1 MRSRIAWLVAAT
13 TSAVVLSFVIP
24 LCLLVRTLAED
35 RAMAAADQEA
45 RNVAILVSTLDNNPR
60 LPQLVEATDER
71 GVARTSLILED
82 DQVLGSPDAD
92 LLTDPDVRRARD
104 GLASSVIDD
113 SGGKVVLPVVVAD
126 GTEVVVSRVTTAQLH
141 SGVMRA
147 WMSILALGL
156 ALLALALAVAVRLGR
171 TISQPLVGLA
181 GTAHRLRGGELEA
194 RAEVNGPAE
203 TRDLAEAL
211 NALAER
217 ITELL
222 AAERAAVGDLSHRL
236 RTPVTALRL
245 DAESIEDPAQ
255 AARLQEHIATLQRDI
270 DAIVHDARRPVR
282 ENMTSVC
289 DAAEVVSARVAF
301 WRPLAEDQ
309 GRRFE
314 EQLAPGPLLVPLAGP
329 DLRDVVDVLIDN
341 VFAHTPE
348 GTPFLVRL
356 SSHANLVQIDVRNSG
371 QGPDQADPVGRRP
384 GATGLGLDI
393 ARRTAV
399 SAGGT
404 LHVHDTARADGGG
417 FLVRLELPVMQSMP

>member
-1 MRSRIAWLVAAT
+1 MLVAAT

-35 RAMAAADQEA
+35 RAMATADQEA

-60 LPQLVEATDER
+60 LPGLVEATDER
-71 GVARTSLILED
+71 GTPRTSLILED
-82 DQVLGSPDAD
+82 DQVLGSPGAD
-92 LLTDPDVRRARD
+92 LLADPDVRRARD
-104 GLASSVIDD
+104 GIATSVVDG
-113 SGGKVVLPVVVAD
+113 SGGRVVLPVVVAD
-126 GTEVVVSRVTTAQLH
+126 GTEVVVSRVTPAQLH
-141 SGVMRA
+141 TGVMRA
-147 WMSILALGL
+147 WMSIVALGIALLVLALGVAARL
-156 ALLALALAVAVRLGR
+156 ARR
-171 TISQPLVGLA
+171 ISRPLVGLA
-181 GTAHRLRGGELEA
+181 DTAHQLRAGALEA
-194 RAEVNGPAE
+194 RAEVDGPPE

-245 DAESIEDPAQ
+245 DAEGIEDPAQ

-282 ENMTSVC
+282 ENMTSAC
-289 DAAEVVSARVAF
+289 DAAEVVATRVAF

-314 EQLAPGPLLVPLAGP
+314 EDLAAGPLLVPLAGP

-341 VFAHTPE
+341 VFAHTAE
-348 GTPFLVRL
+348 GTPFVVRL
-356 SSHANLVQIDVRNSG
+356 SSHGDAVHVEVRDAG
-371 QGPDQADPVGRRP
+371 QGPDPAAPPGGRP
-384 GATGLGLDI
+384 GSTGLGLDI
-393 ARRTAV
+393 ARRTAA
-399 SAGGT
+399 SAGGS
-404 LHVHDTARADGGG
+404 LHVQDAAEAPGGG
-417 FLVRLELPVMQSMP
+417 FLVRLELPVLQSMH